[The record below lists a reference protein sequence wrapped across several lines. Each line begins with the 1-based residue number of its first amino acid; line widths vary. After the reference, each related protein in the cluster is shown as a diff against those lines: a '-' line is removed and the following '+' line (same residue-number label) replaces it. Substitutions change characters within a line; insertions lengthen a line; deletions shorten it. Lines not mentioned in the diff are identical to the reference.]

1 MKPPQFIITL
11 ILASICLILSILVFW
26 QGQSGMSLQT
36 VVSQKQIEIQSEV
49 QKRQDEDQ
57 SWRQSQQIGTNLLK
71 DIATTALDSKGNVKN
86 QKLKDLLEKNG
97 ITIKVNQPQTTP
109 AQ

>member
-1 MKPPQFIITL
+1 
-11 ILASICLILSILVFW
+11 
-26 QGQSGMSLQT
+26 MSLQLA
-36 VVSQKQIEIQSEV
+36 VQQKQLEIQTEV
-49 QKRQDEDQ
+49 QKRQDEIN
-57 SWRQSQQIGTNLLK
+57 RGGQSQQIGTNLLK
-71 DIATTALDSKGNVKN
+71 DIATTALDNKGNVKN